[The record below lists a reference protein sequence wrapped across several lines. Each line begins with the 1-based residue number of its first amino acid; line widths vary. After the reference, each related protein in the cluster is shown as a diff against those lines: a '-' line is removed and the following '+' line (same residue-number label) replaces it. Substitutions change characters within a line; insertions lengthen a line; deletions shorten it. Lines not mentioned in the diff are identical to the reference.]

1 MKLTLPGGGF
11 FAPPVPTMPAAAP
24 LPKATDP
31 AVSDAQ
37 KQERQAAQRRQG
49 IPQTIQTSG
58 LGVTGDPNVV
68 RRTLLGQ

>member
-11 FAPPVPTMPAAAP
+11 FAPPVPTMP